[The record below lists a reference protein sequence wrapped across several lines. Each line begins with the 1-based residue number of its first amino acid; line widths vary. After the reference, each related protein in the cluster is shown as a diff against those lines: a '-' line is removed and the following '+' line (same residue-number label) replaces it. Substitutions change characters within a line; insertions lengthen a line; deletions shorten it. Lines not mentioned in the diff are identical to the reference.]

1 MAKMGDFFGGFFIK
15 TEPWTCWT
23 SNLSPK
29 TEPRTYQNSKNW
41 TSNWSRFDPTLTRTL
56 LPAKMRRAKKHF
68 SSIYA
73 LSRKFP
79 ELNSWTPCNYMQKR
93 PLEDAWVQ
101 KKVSALFFQQKCQER
116 KNLLQLALY
125 DMTEK
130 SVHFITKISRIEH
143 HATAIPC
150 KRGHSKMLSAQ

>member
-1 MAKMGDFFGGFFIK
+1 MKHK
-15 TEPWTCWT
+15 TCKNETIFCR
-23 SNLSPK
+23 NLCYPIYKYAHSSSRK
-29 TEPRTYQNSKNW
+29 NEKSKKN
-41 TSNWSRFDPTLTRTL
+41 
-56 LPAKMRRAKKHF
+56 F

-73 LSRKFP
+73 LSRKIP

-130 SVHFITKISRIEH
+130 SLHFITKISRIEH

>member
-1 MAKMGDFFGGFFIK
+1 MKHK
-15 TEPWTCWT
+15 TCKNEMIFCR
-23 SNLSPK
+23 NLCYPIYKYAHPHSSS
-29 TEPRTYQNSKNW
+29 SK
-41 TSNWSRFDPTLTRTL
+41 
-56 LPAKMRRAKKHF
+56 KRRVKKNF
-68 SSIYA
+68 SSICA

-130 SVHFITKISRIEH
+130 SLHFITKISRIEH

>member
-1 MAKMGDFFGGFFIK
+1 MKHK
-15 TEPWTCWT
+15 TCKNETIFCC
-23 SNLSPK
+23 NLCYPIYKYAHSSS
-29 TEPRTYQNSKNW
+29 SKNEK
-41 TSNWSRFDPTLTRTL
+41 SEKN
-56 LPAKMRRAKKHF
+56 F

-130 SVHFITKISRIEH
+130 SLHFITKISRIEH

>member
-1 MAKMGDFFGGFFIK
+1 MKHK
-15 TEPWTCWT
+15 TCKNETIFCR
-23 SNLSPK
+23 NLCYPIYKYAHSSS
-29 TEPRTYQNSKNW
+29 RKNEK
-41 TSNWSRFDPTLTRTL
+41 SEKN
-56 LPAKMRRAKKHF
+56 F

-79 ELNSWTPCNYMQKR
+79 ELNSWTPCNYMQEATR
-93 PLEDAWVQ
+93 RCMSP
-101 KKVSALFFQQKCQER
+101 KKSER
-116 KNLLQLALY
+116 TLLPAKKSRVGKNLLQLALY

-130 SVHFITKISRIEH
+130 SLHFITKISRIEH